1 MKTTRFIARLLA
13 VLFTVSFAAAPAF
26 AKKGDDDDKHGGGH
40 KSEKHERKADKH
52 ERKAEKH
59 ERKAEKHEMKAE
71 MKADKREA
79 KAERKAEKQ
88 EIKVGGHFNDSHRT
102 VVRTYYNERYGSGK
116 ACPPG
121 LAKKNNG
128 CMPPGQ
134 AKKYVVG
141 QPLPSSV
148 RYYSVPQPV
157 LVQLPPAPIG
167 YRYVVVNGD
176 VVLMASSSRIIADAL
191 TGLLMR

>member
-1 MKTTRFIARLLA
+1 MNPIFALLRMVPA
-13 VLFTVSFAAAPAF
+13 LLVAASVAASPMAF
-26 AKKGDDDDKHGGGH
+26 AKDKDDDKHGHKGGKH
-40 KSEKHERKADKH
+40 AEKAERKAVKQ
-52 ERKAEKH
+52 EM
-59 ERKAEKHEMKAE
+59 KAEKHEMKAE
-71 MKADKREA
+71 RKADKRAA
-79 KAERKAEKQ
+79 KRE
-88 EIKVGGHFNDSHRT
+88 EIRAGTYFNDSHRT
-102 VVRTYYNERYGSGK
+102 VVRTYYVDKYGNGK

-134 AKKYVVG
+134 AKAYVVG
-141 QPLPSSV
+141 QPLPTSV

-176 VVLMASSSRIIADAL
+176 VVLMATASRIIADAL